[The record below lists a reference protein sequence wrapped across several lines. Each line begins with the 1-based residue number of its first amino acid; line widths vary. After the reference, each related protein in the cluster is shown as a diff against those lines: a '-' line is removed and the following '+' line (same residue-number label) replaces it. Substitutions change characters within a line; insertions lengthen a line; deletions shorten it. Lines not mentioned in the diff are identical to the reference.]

1 MKMCVFC
8 ASSDSVPEV
17 YFEAARDLGERIGR
31 GGHELIYGGTD
42 VGLMG
47 ALARATHAGGGRVTG
62 VIPDKIYDRG
72 LGYSSADELIVT
84 STMEERKRKMEDL
97 ADAFLALPGGFGTL
111 DEVFQAIALRQLH
124 YHAKPV
130 VFLNINGYYE
140 PLMEFLELGFREKFT
155 REAARDFY
163 HLAPDAESA
172 LRYIRDFVPKEAPPK
187 WFERVG

>member
-1 MKMCVFC
+1 MKLCVFC
-8 ASSDSVPEV
+8 ASSDSVAET
-17 YFEAARDLGERIGR
+17 YFDAARDLGERIGR

-47 ALARATHAGGGRVTG
+47 ALARATHARGGRVTG

-124 YHAKPV
+124 YHTKPV
-130 VFLNINGYYE
+130 VFLNVNGYYE
-140 PLMEFLELGFREKFT
+140 PLMEFLELGFKEKFT

-163 HLAPDAESA
+163 HLAPDAEQA
-172 LRYIRDFVPKEAPPK
+172 LRYIQDFVPKEAPPK